1 MHYHSLL
8 AYLTETALSIPLP
21 SRHATLR
28 ACLTSTQAFL
38 SFLFCVPIVDYYKF
52 TYVSWAQLFHV
63 LVVLFK
69 LSSFESPDWDLTHVR
84 GVMGL
89 SQILDNVISRFQEI
103 QTSTNADGL
112 LVTVIPKLMKYKE
125 AFEKKRETLMS
136 GLAIPSQL
144 ELETPLHMSLDDL
157 MFGRL
162 DEGFW
167 QEIVADW
174 DPMPRGDFTSQ
185 LMAGFNQSAPSLP
198 QSQFMFGYPIT

>member
-38 SFLFCVPIVDYYKF
+38 SFLFCIPLVDYYKF
-52 TYVSWAQLFHV
+52 TYVSWAQLFHI

-69 LSSFESPDWDLTHVR
+69 LSSFDGPDWDLTHVR
-84 GVMGL
+84 GVVDL

-112 LVTVIPKLMKYKE
+112 LVTIIPRLMQYKE
-125 AFEKKRETLMS
+125 AFEKKRATLM
-136 GLAIPSQL
+136 GGPAIMSQS
-144 ELETPLHMSLDDL
+144 ELETPLHMNLDDL
-157 MFGRL
+157 MFGEL

-167 QEIVADW
+167 QEIMADW
-174 DPMPRGDFTSQ
+174 GPMPREDFTSQ
-185 LMAGFNQSAPSLP
+185 PMAGFNQPAPSLP
-198 QSQFMFGYPIT
+198 QPQFMFGYPLT